1 MNTLTL
7 PVPGGQA
14 TATTI
19 DAPFLSVEHRTLD
32 AWVHGEITRREA
44 IEELM
49 HLGAPARA
57 AIRTIRQIE
66 RCGWEV

>member
-7 PVPGGQA
+7 PVAASRA

-19 DAPFLSVEHRTLD
+19 DAPFLSVEFRTLD
-32 AWVHGEITRREA
+32 AWVLGEITRREA

-49 HLGAPARA
+49 HLGAPARV

-66 RCGWEV
+66 KCGWEV